1 MKHEIKV
8 KRKFIPR
15 NYNDN
20 LIYSISSKNNNKITI
35 EEEAKPSVKK
45 RKNYLFDRLLRNQ
58 FVPDY
63 KKNNHFKRANSGAI
77 YLTDQKNQN
86 DEPKENNSN
95 KNNFSG
101 NRFRLRARSGY
112 LKNELQEFLKNNKI
126 ESGNKI
132 GKEKEKDKDVHAF
145 IVEDKVDNNKKNMP
159 PLPFRIKI
167 KLQNNNL
174 NYNQNKYK
182 LFLEFQYEKQNNY
195 KTPRMILI
203 NKNNKSKHNNNQ
215 NKKT

>member
-1 MKHEIKV
+1 MVRKRSFKEVLEQKRKGFSNDKTIQKESEEEMKHEIKV

-35 EEEAKPSVKK
+35 EEETKPSVKK

-112 LKNELQEFLKNNKI
+112 LKNELQE
-126 ESGNKI
+126 
-132 GKEKEKDKDVHAF
+132 
-145 IVEDKVDNNKKNMP
+145 KKKMTYM
-159 PLPFRIKI
+159 L
-167 KLQNNNL
+167 L
-174 NYNQNKYK
+174 
-182 LFLEFQYEKQNNY
+182 
-195 KTPRMILI
+195 
-203 NKNNKSKHNNNQ
+203 
-215 NKKT
+215 